1 MAAGPGPALA
11 ALDLLVRRG
20 ARKGGFELRVEALD
34 LLAGGVL
41 AVLGPNGAGK
51 STLLRTL
58 AGLEV
63 PLRGRI
69 ERRVAGPVTMVFQ
82 RPIAFSG
89 SVEHNVATALSG
101 LRLARAQRRQ
111 RAAEALEHFDIARL
125 ASRRAATLSGGEL
138 RRLALARAFALRPA
152 VLLLDEPFDDLDPA
166 GQEALSLDLR
176 RAIADTN
183 AAVAVVTHDLRR
195 ALLLSDRIA
204 VLLEGRVAQQGERDD
219 VLAHPA
225 GLAVARLVGMSNLI
239 EGEVIGAEGSEG
251 EAIQGTL
258 GAGERAERLPSGS
271 RGARRAAPAQVAVDP
286 QHRIPVETRF
296 ASGTPVWA
304 GIRPEL
310 LKVDVGRGEGLP
322 IGKGRVCTVVSDGV
336 AATVTLEWA
345 GRELCTRL
353 LAGRGLARSIAPG
366 DSVTRS
372 VRPEDIHLI
381 PRGQGGATGG

>member
-1 MAAGPGPALA
+1 MSAGVAAGPGSALVA
-11 ALDLLVRRG
+11 RDLLVRRG
-20 ARKGGFELRVEALD
+20 AREGGFELRVEALD

-58 AGLEV
+58 AGLEA

-69 ERRVAGPVTMVFQ
+69 ERRLAGPVTMVFQ

-89 SVEHNVATALSG
+89 SVAHNVATALWG
-101 LRLARAQRRQ
+101 LRLARAQRRA
-111 RAAEALEHFDIARL
+111 RVAEALEHFDIARL

-183 AAVAVVTHDLRR
+183 VAVAVVTHDLRR

-239 EGEVIGAEGSEG
+239 EGEVVGGEGSEG
-251 EAIQGTL
+251 EAIEGAL
-258 GAGERAERLPSGS
+258 GAGERAERLPSG
-271 RGARRAAPAQVAVDP
+271 RGAPARPRWPRLPSTPSTGSTASPWRRASRPARPSGRASAPSFSRSTWGAA
-286 QHRIPVETRF
+286 R
-296 ASGTPVWA
+296 ASRSARA
-304 GIRPEL
+304 G
-310 LKVDVGRGEGLP
+310 
-322 IGKGRVCTVVSDGV
+322 C
-336 AATVTLEWA
+336 
-345 GRELCTRL
+345 
-353 LAGRGLARSIAPG
+353 APW
-366 DSVTRS
+366 S
-372 VRPEDIHLI
+372 P
-381 PRGQGGATGG
+381 TGWSPP

>member
-1 MAAGPGPALA
+1 MSAGVAAEPGSALTA
-11 ALDLLVRRG
+11 RDLLVRRG
-20 ARKGGFELRVEALD
+20 AREGGFELRVEALD

-58 AGLEV
+58 AGLEA
-63 PLRGRI
+63 PLRGCI

-89 SVEHNVATALSG
+89 SVAHNVATALWG
-101 LRLARAQRRQ
+101 LRLARAQRRA
-111 RAAEALEHFDIARL
+111 RVAEALEHFDIARL

-152 VLLLDEPFDDLDPA
+152 VLLLDEPFHDLDPA

-176 RAIADTN
+176 RTIADTDV
-183 AAVAVVTHDLRR
+183 AVAVVTHDLRR

-219 VLAHPA
+219 VLAHPT

-239 EGEVIGAEGSEG
+239 EGEVVGEEGG
-251 EAIQGTL
+251 EAEATL
-258 GAGERAERLPSGS
+258 GALGA
-271 RGARRAAPAQVAVDP
+271 GARAHVAVDP
-286 QHRIPVETRF
+286 QHRIPVETHL

-310 LKVDVGRGEGLP
+310 LKVDVGRGEGRP
-322 IGKGRVCTVVSDGV
+322 IGKGRVLTVVSDGV

-345 GRELCTRL
+345 GRELYTRL
-353 LAGRGLARSIAPG
+353 LAGRGLARSITPG
-366 DSVTRS
+366 DSVTLS

-381 PRGQGGATGG
+381 PRG

>member
-125 ASRRAATLSGGEL
+125 AWPRAARRRSRAASCGGSPWRAPSRYA
-138 RRLALARAFALRPA
+138 RRCCSSTSPSTTSTRPA
-152 VLLLDEPFDDLDPA
+152 RRRF
-166 GQEALSLDLR
+166 LS
-176 RAIADTN
+176 IC
-183 AAVAVVTHDLRR
+183 
-195 ALLLSDRIA
+195 
-204 VLLEGRVAQQGERDD
+204 
-219 VLAHPA
+219 
-225 GLAVARLVGMSNLI
+225 
-239 EGEVIGAEGSEG
+239 
-251 EAIQGTL
+251 
-258 GAGERAERLPSGS
+258 
-271 RGARRAAPAQVAVDP
+271 AAPS
-286 QHRIPVETRF
+286 RIRTQ
-296 ASGTPVWA
+296 
-304 GIRPEL
+304 
-310 LKVDVGRGEGLP
+310 
-322 IGKGRVCTVVSDGV
+322 
-336 AATVTLEWA
+336 
-345 GRELCTRL
+345 
-353 LAGRGLARSIAPG
+353 RSP
-366 DSVTRS
+366 S
-372 VRPEDIHLI
+372 
-381 PRGQGGATGG
+381 